1 MLLKLLSFT
10 LTGAKS
16 ICKNIITTLSMH
28 EWVATT
34 FNMVEEECLKSFVG
48 VVIVNVV
55 IIIVIQLTMLNLFV
69 KCITFQR
76 QASDSATRTLSKI
89 NRKKLAIEIQ
99 TDINAWTIPEI
110 YFLII
115 YVRVL
120 VWRGAKHTPSFF
132 KDFWWLL

>member
-55 IIIVIQLTMLNLFV
+55 IIIEIQLTMLNLFV

-89 NRKKLAIEIQ
+89 NRNSSKYTEKS
-99 TDINAWTIPEI
+99 
-110 YFLII
+110 
-115 YVRVL
+115 
-120 VWRGAKHTPSFF
+120 WRSKF
-132 KDFWWLL
+132 KPTSMRGQFRKSIF